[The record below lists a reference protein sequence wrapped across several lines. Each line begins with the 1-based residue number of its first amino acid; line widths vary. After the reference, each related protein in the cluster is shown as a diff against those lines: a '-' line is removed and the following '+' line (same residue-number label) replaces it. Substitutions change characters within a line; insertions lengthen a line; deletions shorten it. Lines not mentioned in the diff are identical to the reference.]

1 MSEPAIQIR
10 GLEKSFSG
18 FTLGPLDLTVP
29 AGAIYGLIGP
39 NGVGKTTTIDL
50 MLGMGSNDGGTIRV
64 FGLDHIRDEVAMK
77 QRLGYVSPDLN
88 FKPWRTVGRVVRFHR
103 AFYPDWDDE
112 YCRRLLETLHVGW
125 GEKIVNLSFGA
136 RIKLALI
143 LALSHRPSL
152 LLLDE
157 PTVGLD
163 VSSKQQ
169 IFAELLAAVQDEDRT
184 VLISSHGLTDIERF
198 ADHVGIMKD
207 GKLLL
212 EGATTNI
219 VSRFRLVDFLAA
231 EDFTPAAIAGVF
243 VQEQQADRWRVLMD
257 IEGPALEQVKARGAS
272 EIAAS
277 PVTLEDLF
285 VGLMKERRDV
295 AAVA

>member
-1 MSEPAIQIR
+1 MSEPAVQIR
-10 GLEKSFSG
+10 GLEKSFPS

-29 AGAIYGLIGP
+29 GGAIYGLIGP

-50 MLGMGSNDGGTIRV
+50 MLGMGRADAGSIRI
-64 FGLDHIRDEVAMK
+64 FGLDHTRDEVAVK
-77 QRLGYVSPDLN
+77 RRLGYVSPDLN
-88 FKPWRTVGRVVRFHR
+88 YQPWRTVGRVVRFHR

-112 YCRRLLETLHVGW
+112 YCERLLDTLQVGW
-125 GEKIVNLSFGA
+125 REKIVNLSFGA

-143 LALSHRPSL
+143 LALSHRPDL

-163 VSSKQQ
+163 VISKQQ

-184 VLISSHGLTDIERF
+184 VLISSHGLADLERF
-198 ADHVGIMKD
+198 TDHVGIMKD

-212 EGATTNI
+212 EGATADI
-219 VSRFRLVDFLAA
+219 VSRFRIVDFLAA
-231 EDFTPAAIAGVF
+231 EAFTAEGIEGVF
-243 VQEQQADRWRVLMD
+243 VQEQQGERWRVLMD
-257 IEGPALEQVKARGAS
+257 IEGSGLEQVKGRGAR
-272 EIAAS
+272 EIATS

-285 VGLMKERRDV
+285 VGLMKDRTDV

>member
-1 MSEPAIQIR
+1 MNEPAIQIR
-10 GLEKSFSG
+10 GLEKSFPG
-18 FTLGPLDLTVP
+18 FTLGPLNLTVP
-29 AGAIYGLIGP
+29 SGAIYGLIGP

-50 MLGMGSNDGGTIRV
+50 MLGMGQAAAGTIRI
-64 FGLDHIRDEVAMK
+64 FGLDHVRDEVAIK
-77 QRLGYVSPDLN
+77 RRLGYVSPDLN
-88 FKPWRTVGRVVRFHR
+88 YQPWRTVGRVIRFHR
-103 AFYPDWDDE
+103 GFYPDWDDE
-112 YCRRLLETLHVGW
+112 YCRRLLDTLQVGW
-125 GEKIVNLSFGA
+125 REKIANLSFGA

-143 LALSHRPSL
+143 VALSHRPHL

-163 VSSKQQ
+163 VISKQQ

-212 EGATTNI
+212 EGATADI
-219 VSRFRLVDFLAA
+219 VSRFRVVDFLATA
-231 EDFTPAAIAGVF
+231 GFTTAGIPGVF
-243 VQEQQADRWRVLMD
+243 VQEQQGDRWRVLMD
-257 IEGPALEQVKARGAS
+257 MEGPALEQVKGRGAN
-272 EIAAS
+272 EIATS